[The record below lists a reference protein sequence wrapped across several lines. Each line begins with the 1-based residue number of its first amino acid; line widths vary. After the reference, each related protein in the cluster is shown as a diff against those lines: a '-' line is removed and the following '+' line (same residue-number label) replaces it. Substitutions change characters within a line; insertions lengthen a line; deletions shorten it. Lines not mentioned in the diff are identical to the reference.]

1 MSIRGAIYQHLKD
14 DTNGV
19 FAIVGAKIFHINAPP
34 GTALP
39 YITFQQIGGEHL
51 HHTTGISG
59 LTRGSWQ
66 VSCFEDN
73 PIDGDA
79 LSDAVRLRMDK
90 FNGDMGTGGNL
101 VAVRDVILTGELDV
115 TSPPFA
121 ADEAVIVNRA
131 MDFDIWVVETTS

>member
-1 MSIRGAIYQHLKD
+1 MSIRGAIYEHLNAD
-14 DTNGV
+14 ATIT
-19 FAIVGAKIFHINAPP
+19 AIVGTKIYHLNAPP

-39 YITFQQIGGEHL
+39 YITFQQIGGEHF

-73 PIDGDA
+73 PVDGDA

-90 FNGDMGTGGNL
+90 FTGTMGPISNATT
-101 VAVRDVILTGELDV
+101 VRDVVLTNDLDV
-115 TSPPFA
+115 VSSPFA
-121 ADEAVIVNRA
+121 ANEAVIVNKA
-131 MDFDIWVVETTS
+131 MDFDIWVAEATS

>member
-1 MSIRGAIYQHLKD
+1 MSIRGAIYEHLKVD
-14 DTNGV
+14 VGV
-19 FAIVGAKIFHINAPP
+19 SVIVGTKVFHINAPP

-39 YITFQQIGGEHL
+39 YITFQQIGGEHK

-79 LSDAVRLRMDK
+79 LSDAVRLAMDK
-90 FNGDMGTGGNL
+90 FNGTMGTAGN
-101 VAVRDVILTGELDV
+101 ATTVRDVVLTGDLDV
-115 TSPPFA
+115 VSPPFA
-121 ADEAVIVNRA
+121 ANEAVIVNRA
-131 MDFDIWVVETTS
+131 MDFDIWVAEATS

>member
-1 MSIRGAIYQHLKD
+1 MSIRGAIYEHLKED
-14 DTNGV
+14 ATIE
-19 FAIVGAKIFHINAPP
+19 AIVGTKIFHINAPP
-34 GTALP
+34 GTSLP
-39 YITFQQIGGEHL
+39 YITFQQIGGEHK
-51 HHTTGISG
+51 HHTKGISG

-66 VSCFEDN
+66 VSCYEDN
-73 PIDGDA
+73 PIDGDT

-90 FNGDMGTGGNL
+90 FSGDMGTLLNL

-131 MDFDIWVVETTS
+131 MDFDIWVVEATS